1 MQADARAVLD
11 PAALAALDTGPVDGF
26 EQSRLY
32 FGVGRK
38 MTKKL
43 KVEVGYLW
51 NYQCEREGPNLSNHV
66 LRLQFLIDTM
76 GLDPFFAGT

>member
-1 MQADARAVLD
+1 
-11 PAALAALDTGPVDGF
+11 VDGF

-38 MTKKL
+38 MPRKL

-51 NYQCEREGPNLSNHV
+51 NYQREREGPDLSYHV
-66 LRLQFLIDTM
+66 LRLQFLINTK
-76 GLDPFFAGT
+76 GLYPWFAGT